1 MFCVF
6 AAFGAFDARAPR
18 VTGVGLAAGV
28 LVDAMIVRLIVV
40 PAAVEVLGGRHRWFP
55 RLSFPR
61 LTFGAKVP

>member
-1 MFCVF
+1 MFCVS

-18 VTGVGLAAGV
+18 ITGAGLAARV
-28 LVDAMIVRLIVV
+28 LVNAMIARLIRVS
-40 PAAVEVLGGRHRWFP
+40 AAMKVLGGRDRWFP